1 MNEKA
6 FVVKYI
12 PAKDPDYTYTC
23 VVFAVDADHAEAMV
37 QAQAEGGVVK
47 VKSIQ
52 GPCKVF
58 K

>member
-12 PAKDPDYTYTC
+12 PVKDPDYTYTC
-23 VVFAVDADHAEAMV
+23 VVFAVDADHAEALV
-37 QAQAEGGVVK
+37 QAKVEDGVVE

-52 GPCKVF
+52 GPVKVF

>member
-12 PAKDPDYTYTC
+12 PVKDPDYTYTC
-23 VVFAVDADHAEAMV
+23 VVFAVDADHAEALV
-37 QAQAEGGVVK
+37 QAKVEGGVVE

-52 GPCKVF
+52 GPVKVF